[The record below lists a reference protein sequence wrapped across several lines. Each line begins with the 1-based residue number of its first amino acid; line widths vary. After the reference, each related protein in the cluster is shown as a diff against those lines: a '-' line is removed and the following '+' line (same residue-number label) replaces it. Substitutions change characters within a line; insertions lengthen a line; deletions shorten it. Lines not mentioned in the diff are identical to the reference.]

1 MESILSSK
9 AEDLDCQCWP
19 SSLEFLKTCVCRIIL
34 PSKQKQENFV
44 IKNSNQLQ
52 AKHCVLTFCKFRKF
66 WPTRYQP
73 DWSVTESIIFF
84 ELISVQENAGP
95 EGAHKRQQTVMNDNR
110 VCRKIPILSQLM
122 TLESHTSLT
131 GPAEEFSHHKRLNNP
146 ACAQD
151 HTYITRPCKHSVRL
165 KELPSKHLFN
175 FWYIKFWS
183 K

>member
-1 MESILSSK
+1 MHSLSLEKQDAMAAVLCWTTNPWKLGMHWLFPRRISVNVWAWHCEIIKMESILSSK

-110 VCRKIPILSQLM
+110 VCRKIPILSQLW
-122 TLESHTSLT
+122 LWNLT
-131 GPAEEFSHHKRLNNP
+131 FH
-146 ACAQD
+146 
-151 HTYITRPCKHSVRL
+151 
-165 KELPSKHLFN
+165 
-175 FWYIKFWS
+175 
-183 K
+183 